1 MGNQKQENSFQIAG
15 RILELLQP
23 EYINEKLTKR
33 NLIMEVFT
41 GQYSNQVSFE
51 FKNDRGTQLNELK
64 VGDWCIVTFEL
75 AGRKYVKEG
84 EKPRYFN
91 TLAGLVAIKG

>member
-1 MGNQKQENSFQIAG
+1 MANQKQENSFQIAG
-15 RILELLQP
+15 RIIELLPP
-23 EYINEKLTKR
+23 EYISEKLTKR
-33 NLIMEVFT
+33 YLIMEVFT

-64 VGDWCIVTFEL
+64 AGDWCIVTFEL

-84 EKPRYFN
+84 IPARYFN
-91 TLAGLVAIKG
+91 TLNGQVAIRG